1 MERRGA
7 LQTPVAAGGYI
18 MRVGEIMATNVERV
32 RPDDTIQ
39 EAAFLMK
46 ERNIGLLPVCDLE
59 RFVGMVTD
67 RDIAIRAVAAGR
79 DPKSTRVH
87 AVMTPD
93 FICCH
98 VDDEV
103 DDAARLMRERRVR
116 RIVVLDS
123 RKYLVGILS
132 LGDLA
137 AADHNPCRA
146 GEVLQAVTEPTV
158 PV

>member
-1 MERRGA
+1 
-7 LQTPVAAGGYI
+7 
-18 MRVGEIMATNVERV
+18 MRVGDIMATNVECV

-39 EAAFLMK
+39 EAAYVMK
-46 ERNIGLLPVCDLE
+46 ERNIGLLPVCDHD

-79 DPKSTRVH
+79 DPKLTRVH

-93 FICCH
+93 VICCH
-98 VDDEV
+98 EDDNLEE
-103 DDAARLMRERRVR
+103 AARLMRERQVR

-123 RKYLVGILS
+123 RKFLVGILS

-137 AADHNPCRA
+137 AASDDPYRV

-158 PV
+158 PL